1 MRKLTVLIEGDSKE
15 VQFDE
20 SVIVTGN
27 SPYILVKTVTVY
39 WNYNDFAGYNDYVNG
54 SQRMVTLTEGYWTFQ
69 MLVDKLK
76 VEGLTLEASKVQ

>member
-54 SQRMVTLTEGYWTFQ
+54 SQRMVTLTDGYWTFQ

>member
-39 WNYNDFAGYNDYVNG
+39 WNYNDFAGYND
-54 SQRMVTLTEGYWTFQ
+54 
-69 MLVDKLK
+69 
-76 VEGLTLEASKVQ
+76 

>member
-54 SQRMVTLTEGYWTFQ
+54 SQGMVTLTEGYWTFQ